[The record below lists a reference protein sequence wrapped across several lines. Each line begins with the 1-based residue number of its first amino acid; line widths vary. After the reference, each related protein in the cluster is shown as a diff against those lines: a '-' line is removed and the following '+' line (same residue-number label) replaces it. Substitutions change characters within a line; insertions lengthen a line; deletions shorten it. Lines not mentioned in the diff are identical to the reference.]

1 MPNEMNILLVEDSD
15 LDAMILERTLKRMDL
30 PASIVRARDGIE
42 ALQILEGE
50 APNALTDGP
59 FFILLDINMPRM
71 NGHDFLQAL
80 RSNESISDH
89 LVFMFTTSDNPTDV
103 SLAYKRNVSG
113 YFVKPQGSAELKNVL
128 TSLHKFW
135 KICIPPIPSAQRA

>member
-1 MPNEMNILLVEDSD
+1 MPTEMNILLVEDND

-42 ALQILEGE
+42 ALEILEGE
-50 APNALTDGP
+50 TPNPSLDGP

-80 RSNESISDH
+80 RSREAISDH
-89 LVFMFTTSDNPTDV
+89 LVFMFTTSDNPSDI
-103 SLAYKRNVSG
+103 SLAYKWNASG
-113 YFVKPQGSAELKNVL
+113 YFVKPQGSAELKRVL
-128 TSLHKFW
+128 ESLHNFW
-135 KICIPPIPSAQRA
+135 KVCIPPAAARHA